1 VKASAADSPRVR
13 DGMWGRKTGMSGRKA
28 SEHKRIVLID
38 DDVDFLEYARIVL
51 ESASYEVLT
60 ATDAADGMKLIKS
73 SSPDL
78 IITDVMMSY
87 SLEGVTVARAIRAD
101 PALRQLP
108 VLVITAIARTPNAE
122 LFSEGARPASDGFLT
137 KPVPPERLLSVVHNC
152 LSSEGAC
159 RLS

>member
-1 VKASAADSPRVR
+1 MGDREAR
-13 DGMWGRKTGMSGRKA
+13 
-28 SEHKRIVLID
+28 EHKRIVLID
-38 DDVDFLEYARIVL
+38 DDVDFVEYARIVL

-60 ATDAADGMKLIKS
+60 ATDAADGLQLVRS

-87 SLEGVTVARAIRAD
+87 SLEGVSIARAIRAD
-101 PALRQLP
+101 PTLSQLP
-108 VLVITAIARTPNAE
+108 VVVITAIARTHDAE

-137 KPVPPERLLSVVHNC
+137 KPVLPERLLSVVRDC

>member
-1 VKASAADSPRVR
+1 
-13 DGMWGRKTGMSGRKA
+13 MSGRETG
-28 SEHKRIVLID
+28 EHKRIVLID

-51 ESASYEVLT
+51 ESSSYDVRT
-60 ATDAADGMKLIKS
+60 ATDAASGMELIRS
-73 SSPDL
+73 CSPDL

-87 SLEGVTVARAIRAD
+87 SLEGVSVARAIRED
-101 PALRQLP
+101 PSLSQLP
-108 VLVITAIARTPNAE
+108 VIVITAIARTHDAE
-122 LFSEGARPASDGFLT
+122 LFIEGARPSSDGFLT

>member
-1 VKASAADSPRVR
+1 MSERE
-13 DGMWGRKTGMSGRKA
+13 TGQ
-28 SEHKRIVLID
+28 HKRIVLID

-51 ESASYEVLT
+51 ESASYEVRT
-60 ATDAADGMKLIKS
+60 ATDAADGMELIRS
-73 SSPDL
+73 CSPDL

-87 SLEGVTVARAIRAD
+87 SLEGISVARAIRED
-101 PALRQLP
+101 PSLCQLP
-108 VLVITAIARTPNAE
+108 VIVITAIARSPDAE
-122 LFSEGARPASDGFLT
+122 LFTEGARPASDGFLT

>member
-1 VKASAADSPRVR
+1 
-13 DGMWGRKTGMSGRKA
+13 MSGRKT
-28 SEHKRIVLID
+28 SEHRRIVLID

-51 ESASYEVLT
+51 ESESYEVLT
-60 ATDAADGMKLIKS
+60 AMDAADGMELIRS

-78 IITDVMMSY
+78 VITDVMMSY
-87 SLEGVTVARAIRAD
+87 SLEGASIARAIRED
-101 PALRQLP
+101 PALSQLP
-108 VLVITAIARTPNAE
+108 VIVITAIARTPDAE
-122 LFSEGARPASDGFLT
+122 LFSEGARPSNDGFLS

>member
-1 VKASAADSPRVR
+1 MWARKA
-13 DGMWGRKTGMSGRKA
+13 GMSG
-28 SEHKRIVLID
+28 HKTTENRRIVLID

-60 ATDAADGMKLIKS
+60 ATDATDGMELIRS

-87 SLEGVTVARAIRAD
+87 SLEGVSIARAIRAD
-101 PALRQLP
+101 PALSRLP
-108 VLVITAIARTPNAE
+108 VVVITAIARTPDAE